1 MLLRSV
7 VLVRVKRWSGLECFV
22 VAISALKRLS
32 GPFDTSFRMGMEYF
46 CLFFVVICIET
57 PGDGSDF
64 SICECFAIYTNQTRP
79 GRNSHRNR
87 L

>member
-1 MLLRSV
+1 M
-7 VLVRVKRWSGLECFV
+7 

-46 CLFFVVICIET
+46 CLFLVVICIET
-57 PGDGSDF
+57 LGDGSDL
-64 SICECFAIYTNQTRP
+64 SICKCFAIYTNQARA